1 MALAIALN
9 HGSRKDDEWF
19 DEPDELDRVENALHV
34 IDNIDE
40 PVEAA
45 AVLAYRMARAQGFGE
60 ANKRTAFLL
69 ARWLLDRNGIDG
81 VAVLPSDDRV
91 VADLLVRAASGHDVQ
106 KEIVSLFKSRW
117 T

>member
-9 HGSRKDDEWF
+9 HASREDDEWF
-19 DEPDELDRVENALHV
+19 NEPDELDRVENALHA
-34 IDNIDE
+34 IDNLEE

-45 AVLAYRMARAQGFGE
+45 AVLAYRVARAQGFGE

-81 VAVLPSDDRV
+81 AAVLPSDDRV
-91 VADLLVRAASGHDVQ
+91 VADLLVKAASGNDVQ
-106 KEIVSLFKSRW
+106 NEIVSLFKSRW
-117 T
+117 V